1 MQDLPIQ
8 NLQIKDREMLDK
20 WREFYAAA
28 LFDLPAAVAQGLVLE
43 ADHPRRDK
51 RLDTIA
57 WRAYEAW
64 IWLLNET
71 ANRFY
76 STVERPSTPG
86 RHLRLAFSAPS
97 IAPAA
102 PENQPDGWSEAR

>member
-1 MQDLPIQ
+1 MK
-8 NLQIKDREMLDK
+8 NRQILDK

-28 LFDLPAAVAQGLVLE
+28 LFDLPAAVAQGLVLD

-51 RLDTIA
+51 CLDTTV

-64 IWLLNET
+64 IWLVNET

-76 STVERPSTPG
+76 STVEPPSSHRG
-86 RHLRLAFSAPS
+86 HLRLAFSAP
-97 IAPAA
+97 ANGRDEVPG
-102 PENQPDGWSEAR
+102 NQPNDWSEAR